1 MVFFSWSE
9 WVKGGASGA
18 PVLTG
23 RHSAKSGMC
32 VTRDHGV
39 THSKGG
45 WNDSLRTQE
54 KDAGVVR
61 AGKNREKMEKESGLF
76 LSAGTLNS
84 RAEGA
89 DAVQILQLR
98 HSQLGSSGARG
109 SLHRGDEPFTG

>member
-32 VTRDHGV
+32 VARDHRV
-39 THSKGG
+39 THSKGS

-54 KDAGVVR
+54 KDAGVVG

-76 LSAGTLNS
+76 LSAGTSNS

-89 DAVQILQLR
+89 DAVKILQLWP
-98 HSQLGSSGARG
+98 SQLGSSGALG